1 MIKNTSTS
9 YGSISKILHWLM
21 GIAVICMLI
30 LGLFLTSIKDE
41 HIADIAFTVHKSIG
55 LTLLLLI
62 VIRTA
67 WRFSNI
73 TPSSSTH
80 VKNWQQKAEK
90 FTHFLMYIALF
101 VMPLSGWAMA
111 TASGYLPSFFGYGEF
126 AMPFIPKSK
135 TLADALSWVHTVAG
149 YTLIALVSIH
159 ILATVQHYVVHKEN
173 ILKRML

>member
-1 MIKNTSTS
+1 MKNTSTS
-9 YGSISKILHWLM
+9 YGSIAKLFHWFM
-21 GIAVICMLI
+21 GIAIIGMLI

-41 HIADIAFTVHKSIG
+41 HIAGLAFTLHKSVGMI
-55 LTLLLLI
+55 LLVLI
-62 VIRTA
+62 VLRLS
-67 WRFSNI
+67 WRLSNI
-73 TPSSSTH
+73 TPNSSSH
-80 VKNWQQKAEK
+80 IQHWQKNAEK
-90 FTHFLMYIALF
+90 SVHFLMYLALF
-101 VMPLSGWAMA
+101 IMPLSGWAMS

-135 TLADALSWVHTVAG
+135 TLADALSWVHTIAG